1 MSMSADQSRMT
12 ISFLI
17 QDRLFE
23 FGRAVDSKQFH
34 RLDAVFDQNAVGIY
48 NGANSHETAAQ
59 LIAAMHHNLGVN
71 SHCGVS
77 QHNILNVQVVQ
88 DDDVAAESRAYFY
101 AIHAGVAAY
110 DGQLWKTWGEYN
122 DFWILTA
129 AGWRIRERRYTTFFS
144 EGPAEIVTAK
154 PT

>member
-1 MSMSADQSRMT
+1 MNMSTDQARMT
-12 ISFLI
+12 TSFLI
-17 QDRLFE
+17 QERLSE
-23 FGRAVDSKQFH
+23 FGRAVDTKQFD
-34 RLDAVFDQNAVGIY
+34 RLDAVFDQNAVGTY
-48 NGANSHETAAQ
+48 NGRNSHRTAAQ
-59 LIAAMHHNLGVN
+59 LIEAMHHNLGDN

-77 QHNILNVQVVQ
+77 QHNILNVQVAL
-88 DDDVAAESRAYFY
+88 DDDASAESRAYFY
-101 AIHAGVAAY
+101 AVHAGLGIY

-144 EGPAEIVTAK
+144 EGPAEIVTAR